1 MERRVVMKR
10 LAMRNDQLSLRL
22 APDDDAMEE
31 TATTYANG
39 AWELHI
45 INHLIS
51 CCDVGGLEQIDEE
64 TSTDTDSDFE
74 EIELGYEEDEPA
86 PVAKSN
92 KEKRRRKQEER
103 QDAGNVLLQCCN
115 SMAG

>member
-1 MERRVVMKR
+1 MERRVIMKR

-31 TATTYANG
+31 TATTHANG

-51 CCDVGGLEQIDEE
+51 CCDVGGLEQIDKE
-64 TSTDTDSDFE
+64 TSTDTNLDFE
-74 EIELGYEEDEPA
+74 EIKLGYEDEPA

-92 KEKRRRKQEER
+92 KEKRRRKQEEK
-103 QDAGNVLLQCCN
+103 QDAGNILLQCCN
-115 SMAG
+115 SMAS